1 MIKRS
6 ALIALMLASAVQT
19 RNIHVHGPN
28 HIAHVSTSVKSTSTE
43 VKVQGEVIPDVSNE
57 DVCSFYQDDSFYVLK
72 FIIARGFDYN

>member
-6 ALIALMLASAVQT
+6 ALIALLLASAVNT

-28 HIAHVSTSVKSTSTE
+28 HYSHSVASVKSASTE

-57 DVCSFYQDDSFYVLK
+57 DICSFYQDDSFYVLK
-72 FIIARGFDYN
+72 FLI